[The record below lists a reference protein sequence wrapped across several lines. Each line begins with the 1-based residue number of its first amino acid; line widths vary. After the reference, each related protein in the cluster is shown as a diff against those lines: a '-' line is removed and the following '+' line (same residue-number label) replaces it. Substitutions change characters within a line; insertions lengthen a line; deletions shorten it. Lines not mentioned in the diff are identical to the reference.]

1 MRTSKIDLSPRV
13 GRPRRE
19 NVGDVDVRIV
29 AAATKLFLAKG
40 VAGTS
45 LDAIAAEARVG
56 KASLYARYAGKDAL
70 FEAVV
75 KQAVESSVFA
85 PAPADQHETS
95 FRVRLQHA
103 GTSVLLQA
111 LSPVPLELMRLILT
125 EARRHPSLTAEINLR
140 ARTEIV
146 DSLVGWV
153 EANDSDKSRCQ
164 DRTRDVVERFLDLTF
179 PVLMLGA
186 LSGDTA
192 KATPAFVDQQV
203 NLALDIMEKT
213 GHL

>member
-1 MRTSKIDLSPRV
+1 MKTLKTDLSPRV

-19 NVGDVDVRIV
+19 NAGDVDVRII

-40 VAGTS
+40 VAETS

-56 KASLYARYAGKDAL
+56 KASLYARYTGKEAL

-75 KQAVESSVFA
+75 KHAVESTNFA
-85 PAPADQHETS
+85 PAASDTPDKS
-95 FRVRLQHA
+95 FRVRLQRA

-125 EARRHPSLTAEINLR
+125 EARRHPSLTAEINFR

-146 DSLVGWV
+146 NSLVGSLQEKDGKV
-153 EANDSDKSRCQ
+153 PGSQ
-164 DRTRDVVERFLDLTF
+164 DRTRDLVERFLDLTF

-186 LSGDTA
+186 LSGESD
-192 KATPAFVDQQV
+192 KATSAAIDQRV
-203 NLALDIMEKT
+203 SLALDIMEKT